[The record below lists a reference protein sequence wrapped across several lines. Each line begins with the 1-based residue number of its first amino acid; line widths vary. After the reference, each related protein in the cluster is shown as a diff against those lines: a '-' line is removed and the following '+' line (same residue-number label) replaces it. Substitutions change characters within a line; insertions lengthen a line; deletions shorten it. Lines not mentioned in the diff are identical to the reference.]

1 MFRSFT
7 TERMNDRLGVK
18 GFDLAN
24 YFVSLKG
31 K

>member
-1 MFRSFT
+1 VFRSFT

-24 YFVSLKG
+24 HFVSLRK
-31 K
+31 